1 MALEPCTLH
10 LRPYLMLDWLGKVPV
25 TNNVD
30 TKLTNWQIGSASF
43 TMANKY
49 QNDWY
54 FSAHLL
60 PFVKIQEL
68 HIKENQLIVRPNIQ
82 NDHHSKIKSLGTLDG
97 AFPALSHIWLT
108 GYSTGDK

>member
-1 MALEPCTLH
+1 MVT
-10 LRPYLMLDWLGKVPV
+10 VQV
-25 TNNVD
+25 TNRIDV
-30 TKLTNWQIGSASF
+30 KLINYQSGLASF
-43 TMANKY
+43 AMANKSKMY
-49 QNDWY
+49 WS

-68 HIKENQLIVRPNIQ
+68 HIKENQLTVRPNIQ
-82 NDHHSKIKSLGTLDG
+82 NDHHSKIKSLGTLDA